1 MTLPNDLL
9 LVTTYDIDRVGIATI
24 LDKSMRYKVHTLSPN
39 RIASSFF
46 EGVSP
51 TPIGL
56 IDIELHDTDPVLVAN
71 HLSEYRP
78 GMPLLF
84 FARGESPQLFLRGV
98 RNGILG
104 TVHKTDS
111 PKELLRKLD
120 CALQKQNLWNKEE
133 LKRIQACFSLDPSVS
148 GLEMSLTQRESDVLM
163 KLSCGMT
170 NRQIADDLSISYE
183 TVKEHV
189 QHILRKIGVTD
200 RTQAAVWAV
209 RKRLC

>member
-1 MTLPNDLL
+1 MTHLNDLL

-24 LDKSMRYKVHTLSPN
+24 LDHSMRYKVHPLRPN

-46 EGVSP
+46 EGVSQ

-56 IDIELHDTDPVLVAN
+56 IDIELHDTDPIAVAN

-84 FARGESPQLFLRGV
+84 FARGDSPQLFLRGV
-98 RNGILG
+98 RNGVLG
-104 TVHKTDS
+104 TVQKTDS
-111 PKELLRKLD
+111 PQELLRKLD
-120 CALQKQNLWNKEE
+120 CAAHKQNLWNKEE
-133 LKRIQACFSLDPSVS
+133 LKRIQACFSPDPSVS
-148 GLEMSLTQRESDVLM
+148 GLELSLTQRESYVLT

-170 NRQIADDLSISYE
+170 NRQIAEELSISYE

-200 RTQAAVWAV
+200 RTQAAVWAA

>member
-1 MTLPNDLL
+1 M
-9 LVTTYDIDRVGIATI
+9 
-24 LDKSMRYKVHTLSPN
+24 
-39 RIASSFF
+39 
-46 EGVSP
+46 
-51 TPIGL
+51 
-56 IDIELHDTDPVLVAN
+56 
-71 HLSEYRP
+71 
-78 GMPLLF
+78 
-84 FARGESPQLFLRGV
+84 RGV

-111 PKELLRKLD
+111 PQELLRKLD
-120 CALQKQNLWNKEE
+120 CALQRQNLWNKEE
-133 LKRIQACFSLDPSVS
+133 LKRIQACFSLDPSVA